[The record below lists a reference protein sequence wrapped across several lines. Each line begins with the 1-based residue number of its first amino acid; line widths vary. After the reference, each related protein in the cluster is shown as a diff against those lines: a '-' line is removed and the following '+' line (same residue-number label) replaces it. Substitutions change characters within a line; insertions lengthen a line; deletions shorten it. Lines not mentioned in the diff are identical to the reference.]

1 MFARLFMT
9 GSSVLPNAG
18 QVVGGAFGLNALS
31 DTIDVL
37 TKNPMIPLAIASIVL
52 FVVIQKK

>member
-18 QVVGGAFGLNALS
+18 QVVGGAVGLNALS

-37 TKNPMIPLAIASIVL
+37 SKNPMIPLAIMSIVL